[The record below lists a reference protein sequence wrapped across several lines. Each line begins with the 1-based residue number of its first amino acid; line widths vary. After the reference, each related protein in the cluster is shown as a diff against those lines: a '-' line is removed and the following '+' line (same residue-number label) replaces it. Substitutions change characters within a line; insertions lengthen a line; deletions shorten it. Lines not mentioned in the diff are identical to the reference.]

1 MPTPAIQTLLTDA
14 QQVLNL
20 KSLSEIRA
28 TLAAVLANANVG
40 TPLNPNLTTQQLWD
54 EFYEIVR
61 QTPTDI
67 ESILVNQMMKFLFFY
82 GTSPQISTGVVDPEG
97 VVTAVPGS
105 IYFNIAIAASP
116 VQFIKGSGTGNTG
129 WI

>member
-1 MPTPAIQTLLTDA
+1 MATPSIQILRADA

-20 KSLSEIRA
+20 DSISAVRSVV
-28 TLAAVLANANVG
+28 AAALANLNAG
-40 TPLNPNLTTQQLWD
+40 TPLNPNLTTQQLWN
-54 EFYEIVR
+54 EFYQIAT
-61 QTPTDI
+61 QPKSDI
-67 ESILVNQMMKFLFFY
+67 ESIIANQLMKFLFFY
-82 GTSPQISTGVVDPEG
+82 GTSPSIFTGVVDPEG